1 MNNINNEVI
10 FSLDAVSHED
20 VPDIVNVRLGE
31 RIRALRR
38 LRRMTQSDLAR
49 ELGITFQQVQKY
61 ERGKNRLSV
70 AMMLK
75 ISHFLDAPPD
85 LLLAGLSAGDAPP
98 QGSSDPAP
106 SASEVAECI
115 NVMQLYCDIPDGVW
129 RQRACEFL
137 RLLAHGTRHA
147 A

>member
-10 FSLDAVSHED
+10 LSPESVSHEGVLD
-20 VPDIVNVRLGE
+20 VVNLRLGE
-31 RIRALRR
+31 RIRALRKLR
-38 LRRMTQSDLAR
+38 LMTQSDLAR

-70 AMMLK
+70 SMMLK
-75 ISHFLDAPPD
+75 IAHFLDAPPD
-85 LLLAGLSAGDAPP
+85 LLLSGLTAGDAPSRDS
-98 QGSSDPAP
+98 GDPAP
-106 SASEVAECI
+106 SALEVAECI

-137 RLLAHGTRHA
+137 RLLAHGARHA